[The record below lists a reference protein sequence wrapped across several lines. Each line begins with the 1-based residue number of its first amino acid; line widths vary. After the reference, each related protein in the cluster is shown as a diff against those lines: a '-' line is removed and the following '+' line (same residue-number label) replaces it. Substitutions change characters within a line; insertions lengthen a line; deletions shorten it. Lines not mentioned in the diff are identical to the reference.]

1 MTTLSIDPGPDEPMA
16 EARLE
21 MQRRAAERAV
31 DDPRQLARAARII
44 RAALARGV
52 VDPDDILEGSP
63 DA

>member
-1 MTTLSIDPGPDEPMA
+1 MA